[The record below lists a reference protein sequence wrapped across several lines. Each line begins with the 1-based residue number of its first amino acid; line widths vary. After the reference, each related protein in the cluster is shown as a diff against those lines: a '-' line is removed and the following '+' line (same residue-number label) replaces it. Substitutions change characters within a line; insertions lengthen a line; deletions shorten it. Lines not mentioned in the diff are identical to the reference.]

1 MKGIYLI
8 PANSKK
14 SILIFGLFNKFDAIM
29 FGTGILTTILLI
41 MILPIANII
50 FAIIAIAPA
59 AITGF
64 LVFPVPN
71 YHNVLTVIISMWEFF
86 TTRQRFIWKGW
97 CVKNEI
103 EKANKK

>member
-1 MKGIYLI
+1 MNGIYLI

-14 SILIFGLFNKFDAIM
+14 SMMIFGLFYPFDLIL
-29 FGTGILTTILLI
+29 FGTGIITSMILV
-41 MILPIANII
+41 MVLPIAEILV
-50 FAIIAIAPA
+50 AILAIAPA

-71 YHNVLTVIISMWEFF
+71 YHNVLTVIKSAWEFF

-97 CVKNEI
+97 CVTS
-103 EKANKK
+103 EKESDKK